1 MFHGVVRKHGP
12 SLCTL
17 DREQAACGRWRAL
30 ERYQPLEYGEQTCVI
45 ISVGASQSGAKI
57 GLCELRTPYSPEHPL
72 IADGARK
79 LVQGRCGG
87 AKWILAEPR
96 TVLQP
101 RAEMEDRNEQFG
113 SILDDLD
120 AC

>member
-1 MFHGVVRKHGP
+1 ME
-12 SLCTL
+12 S
-17 DREQAACGRWRAL
+17 ARA
-30 ERYQPLEYGEQTCVI
+30 
-45 ISVGASQSGAKI
+45 ISATEIWGADLRDHQQWCSQYGAKRR
-57 GLCELRTPYSPEHPL
+57 LCELRTPYSPEHPR